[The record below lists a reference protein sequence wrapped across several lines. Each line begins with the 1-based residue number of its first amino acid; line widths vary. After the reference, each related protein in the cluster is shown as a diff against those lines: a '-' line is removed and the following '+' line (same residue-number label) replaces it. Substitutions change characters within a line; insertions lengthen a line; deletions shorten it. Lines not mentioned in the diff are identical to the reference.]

1 MKDSGIRAFGVHP
14 GGIITPLQRH
24 LKQEEMVALG
34 WMDKEGQ
41 PTELVAK
48 MFKTATQGA
57 STSLWAA
64 TSPQLDDIGGVYC
77 ENCEVAAPTDDG
89 ENARFIGVNDW
100 AVDSEEASRLWDET
114 ELMLS

>member
-1 MKDSGIRAFGVHP
+1 MFAV
-14 GGIITPLQRH
+14 
-24 LKQEEMVALG
+24 G

-41 PTELVAK
+41 PTELAAK

-77 ENCEVAAPTDDG
+77 ENCEVATPMDDG